1 MFTVD
6 INNLTLVE
14 EAIKEI
20 LNTEVGVL
28 SRR

>member
-28 SRR
+28 SRG